1 MYCYELR
8 LCMGK
13 GILLT
18 IDLLLCIRQRRSCKQ
33 TDNILLKLYN
43 NGLNVDYLKLLFGK
57 LIRTELLTI
66 SLYKSYR
73 MFVYTEESRS
83 QMNRYDY
90 PLQSSSSYV
99 LVTFITILEEGI
111 TYLRKEIAPVQNET
125 LPKIVYTFLF
135 TMACN

>member
-1 MYCYELR
+1 
-8 LCMGK
+8 
-13 GILLT
+13 
-18 IDLLLCIRQRRSCKQ
+18 
-33 TDNILLKLYN
+33 
-43 NGLNVDYLKLLFGK
+43 
-57 LIRTELLTI
+57 
-66 SLYKSYR
+66 

-125 LPKIVYTFLF
+125 LPKIFYTFQLQ
-135 TMACN
+135 